1 MIKLFVAISAVAV
14 LGMTGGCAD
23 QKTSPAQSAGPVA
36 CQEVG
41 TTGCKPDPSFG
52 RQGMV
57 GCQEVGTTGCK
68 PDPTFGREGMVG
80 CKEVGTT
87 GCKPDPALGV
97 QRPQT
102 PGMPAGT

>member
-1 MIKLFVAISAVAV
+1 MIKLLVAISAVAV

-23 QKTSPAQSAGPVA
+23 QTRAPALSAGSVS

-68 PDPTFGREGMVG
+68 PDASFGREGMVG

>member
-1 MIKLFVAISAVAV
+1 MIKLFVALSAVAV
-14 LGMTGGCAD
+14 LGLTAGCAD
-23 QKTSPAQSAGPVA
+23 QTRGPALTGGSAD
-36 CQEVG
+36 CTQVG

-68 PDPTFGREGMVG
+68 PDPSFGREGMVG

-102 PGMPAGT
+102 PGVPAGT